1 MRRGGVSPVREEKKK
16 EDGRKVAQVHLPQ
29 YAAATSP
36 SPQQTIGV
44 EKINKC
50 VCDGERDERRRRKR
64 VVVDVAAVGQNR
76 GVFSGS
82 GQSAVC
88 CRPLQSPVPLSAAL
102 EALAAAQRGLV
113 TGLRRAGRW
122 IPG

>member
-1 MRRGGVSPVREEKKK
+1 M
-16 EDGRKVAQVHLPQ
+16 
-29 YAAATSP
+29 
-36 SPQQTIGV
+36 
-44 EKINKC
+44 
-50 VCDGERDERRRRKR
+50 
-64 VVVDVAAVGQNR
+64 VVDVVVGQNR

-88 CRPLQSPVPLSAAL
+88 CRPLQSPAPLSAAL

-122 IPG
+122 IPGRQRHSQRTSH